1 MARLRVTATM
11 KRQLADLR
19 DPKGKA
25 RKRGVMCVPK
35 LLGLDE
41 WEAVAR
47 VQQDALIAA
56 SYEDRAKPEQPV
68 VIPVRPSNCND
79 DHNSAN
85 RAAAAAARAG
95 GRPYL
100 EHKER
105 QVRQV
110 TR

>member
-1 MARLRVTATM
+1 MARLRITATM

-25 RKRGVMCVPK
+25 RKGGVMHVPK
-35 LLGLDE
+35 ILSLDE
-41 WEAVAR
+41 WEAVAS

-56 SYEDRAKPEQPV
+56 SYEDRATPEQPV

-85 RAAAAAARAG
+85 RAAAVVTPSKSRT
-95 GRPYL
+95 GR
-100 EHKER
+100 K
-105 QVRQV
+105 
-110 TR
+110 